1 MSSDDGLKMPWSGWI
16 AVIALLASFSSLGS
30 FLIISLL
37 LYPVVKINYFSHE
50 NPAVTLAIAGAL
62 DIKARYVWAVA
73 LILGLG
79 LLFFVLARRNPRRRV
94 YRHAAIL
101 LLGFLLAGAISV
113 RNLSELAD
121 AYTHEVAGE
130 RR

>member
-1 MSSDDGLKMPWSGWI
+1 MI
-16 AVIALLASFSSLGS
+16 IILLV
-30 FLIISLL
+30 
-37 LYPVVKINYFSHE
+37 YPVVKINYFSHE

-62 DIKARYVWAVA
+62 DIKARYVWPMA
-73 LILGLG
+73 LVLGLG
-79 LLFFVLARRNPRRRV
+79 LLFAVLARRNPQRRV
-94 YRHAAIL
+94 YMHAAIL

-121 AYTHEVAGE
+121 AYTNEVAGE